1 MTRRQKILLIRIIAA
16 AVTLAAAALV
26 PADGKIKPFLFL
38 VPYIIAGY
46 DIIKRA
52 AVNII
57 HGQIFDEKFLMA
69 VATLGAWALS
79 EYTEASAVMIFFQ
92 TGELFES
99 IAVGKS
105 RKSIA
110 GLMDIKPESAAVLRD
125 GKEVRVSPEEVE
137 KGELVTVRPGEK
149 IPLDGIIVQ
158 GSTSVNTAALTGESL
173 PRWRTG

>member
-125 GKEVRVSPEEVE
+125 GKEVRGPPEEVE
-137 KGELVTVRPGEK
+137 KGSPPDRRSGGPACGRPRRAI
-149 IPLDGIIVQ
+149 IP
-158 GSTSVNTAALTGESL
+158 T
-173 PRWRTG
+173 